1 MDDHTQRR
9 LTDLREALFQAI
21 SASEEVREV
30 WSELKEQGYSL
41 YLLLEN
47 SSLVD
52 EELETRPDTED
63 VARGPLFQING
74 ADLSFLRSVG
84 IDPTR
89 RSRGGKT

>member
-21 SASEEVREV
+21 AASEEVREV

-41 YLLLEN
+41 YLLLES

-52 EELETRPDTED
+52 QQTEPGEEVSDPTP
-63 VARGPLFQING
+63 GPKFQING
-74 ADLSFLRSVG
+74 SDLSFLRSVG

-89 RSRGGKT
+89 RSRGSKS